1 LWDSSGGAA
10 QDIYKGRTV
19 DTFSQ
24 ALRNLGPA
32 RLAVMAGVALGLI
45 VFFIYITTRLAT
57 PQMSLLY
64 GGMEPADATS
74 ITAQLAAS
82 NTPFEMRANGTE
94 IYVPSD
100 AVGNLRLTMANQGL
114 PSGGS
119 VGYEIFDDASSL
131 GTTNFIQNV
140 NMLRALEGE
149 LARTIKS
156 ISSVSAARVHL
167 VLPKREVFSRRVQ
180 QSSASIVL
188 KMKGSGRLNDE
199 QVQSVQHL
207 VAAAVPGL
215 NPNHISIV
223 DNKGALLARGF
234 DDQGPGASAGKAEE
248 RRVKLENRLA
258 HTIEALLERTVGY
271 GKVRAEVTAEID
283 FDNITTSEEVFDPEG
298 QVVQSTQSV
307 EQSSANQE
315 TDGATPV
322 TIATNLPDA
331 NSSTASGASQNS
343 SENRNEETVNYA
355 ISKKVINH
363 IREAGIIKRLSVAVL
378 VDGVYPDGTGKDKVY
393 QPRNEQE
400 MELMA
405 TLVRSAIGFDADRGD
420 SVDVINMRFVDL
432 TAGVEEELKLFFGL
446 DKNDLLRMAEI
457 LVLSIVAI
465 LVILLVVRPLV
476 SRAFEALPA
485 AMAEGKLLAEQTSAA
500 AAALTAP
507 SAGAPAPSE
516 SLAMDEQFEE
526 LIDIDRVE
534 GRVKASSV
542 KKIGEIVE
550 KHPEEALSIIRTW
563 MYQEG

>member
-1 LWDSSGGAA
+1 M
-10 QDIYKGRTV
+10 
-19 DTFSQ
+19 DTLSQ

-45 VFFIYITTRLAT
+45 AFFIYITTRLAT

-74 ITAQLAAS
+74 ITAQLAAT

-149 LARTIKS
+149 LSRTIKS

-188 KMKGSGRLNDE
+188 KMKGAGRLNDE
-199 QVQSVQHL
+199 QVQSIQHL

-215 NPNHISIV
+215 NPSHISIV

-234 DDQGPGASAGKAEE
+234 DDQSAGASAGKAEE
-248 RRVKLENRLA
+248 RKIKLENRLS

-283 FDNITTSEEVFDPEG
+283 FDNITTSEEIFDPEG

-307 EQSSANQE
+307 EQTSANQE
-315 TDGATPV
+315 SDGATPV

-355 ISKKVINH
+355 ISKKVVNH

-378 VDGVYPDGTGKDKVY
+378 VDGLYADGTGKDKVY

-420 SVDVINMRFVDL
+420 SVDVINMQFVDL
-432 TAGVEEELKLFFGL
+432 TAGIEDELKLFFGL

-516 SLAMDEQFEE
+516 SLAMEEQYEE

-542 KKIGEIVE
+542 KKIGEIVN

>member
-1 LWDSSGGAA
+1 M
-10 QDIYKGRTV
+10 
-19 DTFSQ
+19 
-24 ALRNLGPA
+24 
-32 RLAVMAGVALGLI
+32 RLAVMAAVALGMI
-45 VFFIYITTRLAT
+45 AFFIYITTKLAA
-57 PQMSLLY
+57 PQMSLMY
-64 GGMEPADATS
+64 GGMEPGEASKIAS
-74 ITAQLAAS
+74 QLAAS
-82 NTPFEMRANGTE
+82 NTPYELRANGTE
-94 IYVPSD
+94 IYVPDD
-100 AVGNLRLTMANQGL
+100 AVRNLRLSMANQGL
-114 PSGGS
+114 PSGGT
-119 VGYEIFDDASSL
+119 VGYEIFDNASSL

-149 LARTIKS
+149 LGRTIQS
-156 ISSVSAARVHL
+156 INSVSAARVHL
-167 VLPKREVFSRRVQ
+167 VLPKREVFSRRTQ
-180 QSSASIVL
+180 KSSASIIL
-188 KMKGSGRLNDE
+188 KMKGGGRLNEE

-223 DNKGALLARGF
+223 DSKGALLAAGF
-234 DDQGPGASAGKAEE
+234 DDQGSGASAGKAEE
-248 RRVKLENRLA
+248 RKIKLENRLS

-283 FDNITTSEEVFDPEG
+283 FDNITTNEEVFDPEG

-307 EQSSANQE
+307 EQSSDNNE
-315 TDGATPV
+315 SDGSTPV
-322 TIATNLPDA
+322 SIATNLPDA
-331 NSSTASGASQNS
+331 NSSAASGASQKS
-343 SENRNEETVNYA
+343 SESRTEETVNYA
-355 ISKKVINH
+355 ISKKVISH
-363 IREAGIIKRLSVAVL
+363 IRESGVIKRLSVAVL
-378 VDGVYPDGTGKDKVY
+378 VDGVYPEDDNGDTAY
-393 QPRNEQE
+393 QPRTEQE

-420 SVDVINMRFVDL
+420 SVDVINMHFVDL
-432 TAGVEEELKLFFGL
+432 NAGVEEELQLFFGL

-507 SAGAPAPSE
+507 SAGAPAPSD
-516 SLAMDEQFEE
+516 SLAMEEQYEE

-534 GRVKASSV
+534 GRIKASSV
-542 KKIGEIVE
+542 KKIGEIVS

-563 MYQEG
+563 MYQES